1 LVWAQAEEAPRVE
14 APAGVDETRLRE
26 AARRRGLALA
36 DLEEGNYGRAAEHL
50 EELARLLPDNILPP
64 VNLAICYFRLNR
76 QEDALREL
84 ERARTLDPD
93 NPQVLYAAARILG
106 QEPGQEERA
115 REVIHH
121 FLATHPHDVRP
132 YYLEAEALERE
143 GRFGEVVAELER
155 GLEEEPE
162 NLVLLGDLLVA
173 AAAGKDGESVADA
186 VNAIE
191 DRVDGFDESLADYA
205 GQIRDA
211 VEEGRLEGLRPLA
224 VVMRNLLRPTE
235 LYQVHLV
242 PLIGTGV
249 AGGGMFPQQDFD
261 PPLPKSIQGGE
272 DIEIAFEDAMGLLQP
287 GQELEELLAVV
298 ATRPGVEGL
307 LSSGRGRLLLSEVTD
322 GEALTRSVEVT
333 PPVKGL
339 AMVHAVDQ
347 DEIADLVTADS
358 SSGVRLYRGEADGL
372 FAPAKEILG
381 PLGDPEFLTLHPLD
395 LDHDGDL
402 DLFVGRQGAEDLYL
416 QNNGDGTW
424 TERARELAIAG
435 PSVDTTDMT
444 LADFDDDGDL
454 DLLTVH
460 PSNRPRLYLN
470 PRLGAFRPAG
480 DESLALLAIGHSRV
494 RSADFDNDG
503 RFDLLF
509 WGGGEREL
517 LLNRWP
523 AFELAELPEEL
534 PRRWAAAEI
543 GDFDNDGDQ
552 DLMMVAAAA
561 GPPVLVRNRHGEF
574 TVEQIGPS
582 VSGIEGLRKGDFD
595 DDGDLDLIAR
605 TAGGDLR
612 FWRNQGGNR
621 NHWVRLSLK
630 GRYDNNSK
638 NNVRG
643 LFCRVETRVGDSYQA
658 TLGNGVVNHLGL
670 GARRQADVIRVVWT
684 NGIAQTWQLVSADRT
699 LVEEQMLKGSCPFL
713 YTWNGEEFEFVTDLM
728 WKSPL
733 GMILADG
740 SPAPHQSARDFVMV
754 PGEALREVGGE
765 LWLQVTEELW
775 ETAYVDRQ
783 YLLAVDHP
791 VGVEMVVD
799 ERFLPPPYAADP
811 PIHWVGER
819 LLPVAARDHRGRD
832 VLEKLRRR
840 DGDHV
845 DGLPLSRYQGLTKGQ
860 SLEMRF
866 SDVPAGERLR
876 LALWGW
882 IFPTDTSIN
891 FALAQDSSRSPEGPS
906 LEVLD
911 EDGRW
916 RTLYPFIGFPNG
928 KRKAMVVE
936 LTDLLPA
943 GSVALRIATSL
954 QIYWDAAALVVG
966 GPEPDPVVTRLEPRQ
981 ADLHYRGY
989 SRLYRESSS
998 GPHLFD
1004 YSTVGVGPRFRD
1016 MRGFFTRYGPVTE
1029 LLEGEDDRYV
1039 VMNAGDEMT
1048 VRFDAARLPPLRPG
1062 WRRDF
1067 VLYTDGWVKDGDIHT
1082 AFSQSV
1088 EPLPYHGMG
1097 AYPANPEHSYPD
1109 DREHREYLERYQTR
1123 GVSDRPFRES
1133 LK

>member
-1 LVWAQAEEAPRVE
+1 
-14 APAGVDETRLRE
+14 
-26 AARRRGLALA
+26 LALA
-36 DLEEGNYGRAAEHL
+36 DLEEGAYERAAQHL

-76 QEDALREL
+76 QAEALREL
-84 ERARTLDPD
+84 DRARELDPD
-93 NPQVLYAAARILG
+93 NAQMLYAAARILE
-106 QEPGQEERA
+106 QEPGQEEQA
-115 REVIHH
+115 REVIQH
-121 FLATHPHDVRP
+121 FVTTHPHDARP
-132 YYLEAEALERE
+132 HYLQAQTLERE
-143 GRFGEVVAELER
+143 GRFAEVAAQLER
-155 GLEEEPE
+155 GLREEPE
-162 NLVLLGDLLVA
+162 NLVLLADLLVA
-173 AAAGKDGESVADA
+173 AAAAQDGESVADA

-191 DRVDGFDESLADYA
+191 DRVDGFEESLADYA
-205 GQIRDA
+205 GQIREA

-272 DIEIAFEDAMGLLQP
+272 DIEIAFEDAAGLLQP

-298 ATRPGVEGL
+298 ATGPGVEGL
-307 LSSGRGRLLLSEVTD
+307 LSSGRGRLLLSEVIE
-322 GEALTRSVEVT
+322 GEPLTRLVEVT

-347 DEIADLVTADS
+347 DEIADLITADS
-358 SSGVRLYRGEADGL
+358 GYGVRLYSGKADGS
-372 FAPAKEILG
+372 FAPAKEIVG
-381 PLGDPEFLTLHPLD
+381 PLGDSEFQTLHPLD

-416 QNNGDGTW
+416 QNNGDGSW

-435 PSVDTTDMT
+435 ASADTTDMA

-460 PSNRPRLYLN
+460 PSARSRLYLN

-480 DESLALLAIGHSRV
+480 DEGLGLLASGHSKV

-509 WGGGEREL
+509 WGGAGREL

-523 AFELAELPEEL
+523 AFELAEFPEEL
-534 PRRWAAAEI
+534 PRGWTTAET

-552 DLMMVAAAA
+552 DLMIVAAGGA
-561 GPPVLVRNRHGEF
+561 PVLARNRHGEF

-582 VSGIEGLRKGDFD
+582 VSGIEDLRKGDFD
-595 DDGDLDLIAR
+595 DDGDLDLAAR
-605 TAGGDLR
+605 TSGGELR

-643 LFCRVETRVGDSYQA
+643 LFCRVETRIGDSYQA

-713 YTWNGEEFEFVTDLM
+713 YTWSGEEFEFVTDLM

-791 VGVEMVVD
+791 VDVEMIVD
-799 ERFLPPPYAADP
+799 ERFLPPPHAVDP
-811 PIHWVGER
+811 PIHWVADR
-819 LLPVAARDHRGRD
+819 LLPVAARDHRGLD
-832 VLEKLRRR
+832 VLEKLRQR
-840 DGDHV
+840 DGDYV
-845 DGLPLSRYQGLTKGQ
+845 DGLPLSRYQGLTRGH
-860 SLEMRF
+860 SLEMHF
-866 SDVPAGERLR
+866 SEVPAGERLR

-891 FALAQDSSRSPEGPS
+891 FALAQDSSRRPEGPS
-906 LEVLD
+906 LEVLG

-916 RTLYPFIGFPNG
+916 STLYPFIGFPNG

-936 LTDLLPA
+936 VTDLLPA
-943 GSVALRIATSL
+943 GSVALRVATSL

-966 GPEPDPVVTRLEPRQ
+966 DPEPGPVLTRLDPRR

-989 SRLYRESSS
+989 SRLYRDSPS

-1016 MRGFFTRYGPVTE
+1016 MRGSFTRYGPVTE
-1029 LLEGEDDRYV
+1029 LLEEEDDRYV

-1048 VRFDAARLPPLRPG
+1048 VRFDATRLPPLPSG

-1067 VLYTDGWVKDGDIHT
+1067 MLYTDGWVKDGDIHT

-1088 EPLPYHGMG
+1088 EPLPYHGME
-1097 AYPANPEHSYPD
+1097 AYPAHPEHSYPD
-1109 DREHREYLERYQTR
+1109 DREYREYLSRYQTR

>member
-1 LVWAQAEEAPRVE
+1 MKRGSAWLSVLLGSLGALALAVLVWAQAEEAPRVE
-14 APAGVDETRLRE
+14 TPAEIEEARLRE

-36 DLEEGNYGRAAEHL
+36 DLEEGSYERAAEHL

-76 QEDALREL
+76 QREALREL
-84 ERARTLDPD
+84 ERARALDPD
-93 NPQVLYAAARILG
+93 NPQVLYAAARILE
-106 QEPGQEERA
+106 QEPGQEEQA
-115 REVIHH
+115 RGVIRH

-132 YYLEAEALERE
+132 YYLEAQALERE
-143 GRFGEVVAELER
+143 GRFAEVVARLER
-155 GLEEEPE
+155 GLSEEPE

-173 AAAGKDGESVADA
+173 AAAGEDGESVADA

-211 VEEGRLEGLRPLA
+211 VEERRLEGLRPLA

-272 DIEIAFEDAMGLLQP
+272 DIEIAFEDAAGLLQP
-287 GQELEELLAVV
+287 GQELEALLAVV
-298 ATRPGVEGL
+298 AARPGVEGL
-307 LSSGRGRLLLSEVTD
+307 LSSGGGRLLLSEIVG
-322 GEALTRSVEVT
+322 GESLTRPVEVT

-339 AMVHAVDQ
+339 AIVHAVDQ

-358 SSGVRLYRGEADGL
+358 SYGVRLYRGEADGS
-372 FAPAKEILG
+372 FAPAKELVG
-381 PLGDPEFLTLHPLD
+381 PPGDSEFLSLHPLD

-424 TERARELAIAG
+424 TERARELAIGGA
-435 PSVDTTDMT
+435 SADTTDMA

-460 PSNRPRLYLN
+460 PSSRPRLYLN
-470 PRLGAFRPAG
+470 PRLGAFRPG
-480 DESLALLAIGHSRV
+480 GNEGLALVAVGHSRV

-503 RFDLLF
+503 RFDLLL
-509 WGGGEREL
+509 WGGGGREL

-523 AFELAELPEEL
+523 GFELAGLPEEL

-552 DLMMVAAAA
+552 DLMIVAD
-561 GPPVLVRNRHGEF
+561 GGDPPVLLRNRHGEF

-728 WKSPL
+728 
-733 GMILADG
+733 
-740 SPAPHQSARDFVMV
+740 
-754 PGEALREVGGE
+754 
-765 LWLQVTEELW
+765 
-775 ETAYVDRQ
+775 
-783 YLLAVDHP
+783 
-791 VGVEMVVD
+791 
-799 ERFLPPPYAADP
+799 
-811 PIHWVGER
+811 
-819 LLPVAARDHRGRD
+819 
-832 VLEKLRRR
+832 
-840 DGDHV
+840 
-845 DGLPLSRYQGLTKGQ
+845 
-860 SLEMRF
+860 
-866 SDVPAGERLR
+866 
-876 LALWGW
+876 
-882 IFPTDTSIN
+882 
-891 FALAQDSSRSPEGPS
+891 
-906 LEVLD
+906 
-911 EDGRW
+911 
-916 RTLYPFIGFPNG
+916 
-928 KRKAMVVE
+928 
-936 LTDLLPA
+936 
-943 GSVALRIATSL
+943 
-954 QIYWDAAALVVG
+954 
-966 GPEPDPVVTRLEPRQ
+966 
-981 ADLHYRGY
+981 
-989 SRLYRESSS
+989 
-998 GPHLFD
+998 
-1004 YSTVGVGPRFRD
+1004 
-1016 MRGFFTRYGPVTE
+1016 
-1029 LLEGEDDRYV
+1029 
-1039 VMNAGDEMT
+1039 
-1048 VRFDAARLPPLRPG
+1048 
-1062 WRRDF
+1062 
-1067 VLYTDGWVKDGDIHT
+1067 
-1082 AFSQSV
+1082 
-1088 EPLPYHGMG
+1088 
-1097 AYPANPEHSYPD
+1097 
-1109 DREHREYLERYQTR
+1109 
-1123 GVSDRPFRES
+1123 
-1133 LK
+1133 